1 MSVFS
6 IIPKQA
12 RLLAVRSWPGNEE
25 DIENIFGDKVR
36 KSQAHYDWDIVGPSG
51 SREGAIFRGDWIVL
65 DSENKLR
72 KYTNAEFE
80 KEFIIMENVFHVD
93 YPEDMKTQ
101 PQEEKE

>member
-6 IIPKQA
+6 VIPKQS

-36 KSQAHYDWDIVGPSG
+36 KSQAHYDWDIIGPSG
-51 SREGAIFRGDWIVL
+51 NRESPVFRGDWIVL
-65 DSENKLR
+65 DSQNGIK

-80 KEFIIMENVFHVD
+80 KEFTIMENVFHL
-93 YPEDMKTQ
+93 Q
-101 PQEEKE
+101 FPQDHEKHEEQ